1 MSWEQYACLLI
12 LKTEEAE
19 MDNLSLLFFFILQK
33 ITSKSIC
40 KNNSLLRDGEVVA
53 EIFKENHTAKSQ
65 DYLQ

>member
-19 MDNLSLLFFFILQK
+19 MGNLSLLLFFILQK

-40 KNNSLLRDGEVVA
+40 KNNSLLQDGEVVA

>member
-1 MSWEQYACLLI
+1 MG
-12 LKTEEAE
+12 
-19 MDNLSLLFFFILQK
+19 NLSLLLFFILQK

-40 KNNSLLRDGEVVA
+40 KNNSLLQDGEVVA